1 MVSHKRTVCEKLF
14 PKVSLR
20 NSKIP
25 QRILLKPRDVVCA
38 LFAGGGEK
46 GSVTKQIRDKAL
58 RSQQYGSIFLQWA
71 NPSLREVVSVN
82 ICVDNSLITVLCL
95 ITGRSGWLERI
106 QIIPPLHDCISFV
119 SFVSFVLF

>member
-46 GSVTKQIRDKAL
+46 GSVTTTNTGQSFKKSAIRFDLLAM
-58 RSQQYGSIFLQWA
+58 G
-71 NPSLREVVSVN
+71 
-82 ICVDNSLITVLCL
+82 
-95 ITGRSGWLERI
+95 
-106 QIIPPLHDCISFV
+106 
-119 SFVSFVLF
+119 